1 MKFLGVN
8 PSTQSRGVEF
18 IISFKFQIAL
28 TDDWTRGSRTSD
40 RFPYPVVHDERVN
53 TLRIDNRQWPSLV
66 PGALCTSYNP
76 ALVNLS
82 TIKLE
87 IGWNVHAR

>member
-1 MKFLGVN
+1 MTGSEGLEH
-8 PSTQSRGVEF
+8 R
-18 IISFKFQIAL
+18 IASV
-28 TDDWTRGSRTSD
+28 TW
-40 RFPYPVVHDERVN
+40 VVHDERVN

-76 ALVNLS
+76 ALVNPS

-87 IGWNVHAR
+87 IDWNVHAR